1 MKYLAINRKPGVLL
15 NWQLI
20 LYGTA
25 DLSPM
30 AIPQNSE
37 TDQQVVVDDSALNEA
52 VENDLI
58 SATDYLT
65 NEEQQGLNS
74 EEMQILHNNE
84 LG

>member
-1 MKYLAINRKPGVLL
+1 MAIDRKPGVLL

-30 AIPQNSE
+30 AIPQSSE

-52 VENDLI
+52 DENDLI

>member
-1 MKYLAINRKPGVLL
+1 MVINRKAGVLL

-30 AIPQNSE
+30 AIPQSSE

-52 VENDLI
+52 DENDLI